1 MERITELGLQ
11 KMDEQKIRLH
21 VGKLNLDVGNQ
32 VKKGAK
38 FVAWAQDWVGKA
50 TALSR
55 EASAVWSVVL
65 LVLPL
70 LTNPVSANEARENGY
85 EEITSLLKYYVA
97 QESMLLGTEKDG
109 SNGVVADE
117 GANKG
122 IASELSAQRAELRG
136 RIIKLYKAILDFQI
150 QSVLRFYRKRFI
162 GFANDALRLD
172 DWESLVQTVKD
183 QDASIKE
190 LSQQIYSA
198 RIIEPLLELRFQAI
212 EIQKQWQSH
221 LLGLVELARENLD
234 VNRAILGTNTEQS
247 ETAKEQLATILRLE
261 NSFKEF
267 HDMVAKKW
275 ADRPDEKTN
284 FIRLLAKQVLPASGA
299 QRTKDRIAPLVSGTG
314 RWLLDSEPY
323 KAWLAH
329 RKGLHLVTGLPG
341 CGKSVLSKH
350 LIDSALSEA
359 GFTTVC
365 YFFFDQHTIAQALC
379 SVLHQLFTTYDIS
392 THHALVE
399 YTSLGDVIVL
409 DTNTLWKILEAAASD
424 LASGRIVVVFDALDQ
439 CKDPEIGRF
448 IQEHRRPKSTLQ
460 LTVTTRPLEY
470 ITTHCIDAFENDVFY
485 TNGENEQAMA
495 RIAQEV
501 ECIIDSRLAGLPK
514 LRWIDTMKAR
524 LKERMLQVN
533 NPTYLWIRLVF
544 DSLEPKKGRSFLPTN
559 RSIDKLLSELPQDFN
574 EAYDRILSTTADP
587 DLLRLAMSLII
598 ASERPLSLQE
608 IDAAMQI
615 TADSTSLQ
623 ETKECLSDSDQFE
636 DALKQYCGLFIVIQA
651 GHVYLLHETG
661 REFFTRPPAIQ
672 SAQSAGSFTWQGS
685 ISLQQAHTTI
695 AHICMWAL
703 SLEDLV
709 GEDGLSVFLDTDG
722 SPSTKLLDRN
732 SWSIVQPHTDYPF
745 IMYACLNWGIHVR
758 KAGILDHEMTSLYE
772 RLCDPAES
780 MTVGWLRLYLT
791 YHFIPFSPKNFDSL
805 DVQVLLDHRSQ
816 VAAKIKAD
824 DTLLLPHT
832 LSPVIEESNF
842 SVPYLYLACFEGHDV
857 LAEDLLNANA
867 DPNETFGPYSPLVCL
882 IEDCKPA
889 MLRLVPSFLA
899 KGVKTTPSEF
909 NGFPERTPLFM
920 AAKRGLASIAN
931 MIMMHEKAQGSPST
945 ASLAIFGE
953 TPLHVSWDLETTK
966 ILLEHGA
973 DPTASNE
980 AGRLPW
986 ETYSKEPEVVKLLLT
1001 AAEEATM

>member
-1 MERITELGLQ
+1 
-11 KMDEQKIRLH
+11 MDEQKIRLH
-21 VGKLNLDVGNQ
+21 VGQRNLDVGNQ

-97 QESMLLGTEKDG
+97 QESMLLGTENDG
-109 SNGVVADE
+109 SNGV
-117 GANKG
+117 
-122 IASELSAQRAELRG
+122 RAELRG

-150 QSVLRFYRKRFI
+150 QSVLRFYRNRFI

-198 RIIEPLLELRFQAI
+198 RIIEPLLELRFQVI

-299 QRTKDRIAPLVSGTG
+299 QRTKDRIAPL
-314 RWLLDSEPY
+314 
-323 KAWLAH
+323 AWLAH
-329 RKGLHLVTGLPG
+329 RKGLHLATGLPG

-379 SVLHQLFTTYDIS
+379 SVLHQLFTTHDIL

-399 YTSLGDVIVL
+399 YTNLGDVIVL

-470 ITTHCIDAFENDVFY
+470 ITTHFIDAFENDVFY

-533 NPTYLWIRLVF
+533 NPTYLWIRLVS

-574 EAYDRILSTTADP
+574 EATP
-587 DLLRLAMSLII
+587 II
-598 ASERPLSLQE
+598 ASG
-608 IDAAMQI
+608 D
-615 TADSTSLQ
+615 
-623 ETKECLSDSDQFE
+623 
-636 DALKQYCGLFIVIQA
+636 
-651 GHVYLLHETG
+651 
-661 REFFTRPPAIQ
+661 
-672 SAQSAGSFTWQGS
+672 
-685 ISLQQAHTTI
+685 
-695 AHICMWAL
+695 
-703 SLEDLV
+703 
-709 GEDGLSVFLDTDG
+709 
-722 SPSTKLLDRN
+722 
-732 SWSIVQPHTDYPF
+732 
-745 IMYACLNWGIHVR
+745 
-758 KAGILDHEMTSLYE
+758 
-772 RLCDPAES
+772 
-780 MTVGWLRLYLT
+780 
-791 YHFIPFSPKNFDSL
+791 
-805 DVQVLLDHRSQ
+805 
-816 VAAKIKAD
+816 
-824 DTLLLPHT
+824 
-832 LSPVIEESNF
+832 
-842 SVPYLYLACFEGHDV
+842 
-857 LAEDLLNANA
+857 
-867 DPNETFGPYSPLVCL
+867 
-882 IEDCKPA
+882 
-889 MLRLVPSFLA
+889 
-899 KGVKTTPSEF
+899 
-909 NGFPERTPLFM
+909 
-920 AAKRGLASIAN
+920 
-931 MIMMHEKAQGSPST
+931 
-945 ASLAIFGE
+945 
-953 TPLHVSWDLETTK
+953 
-966 ILLEHGA
+966 
-973 DPTASNE
+973 
-980 AGRLPW
+980 
-986 ETYSKEPEVVKLLLT
+986 
-1001 AAEEATM
+1001 

>member
-299 QRTKDRIAPLVSGTG
+299 QRTKDRIAPL
-314 RWLLDSEPY
+314 
-323 KAWLAH
+323 
-329 RKGLHLVTGLPG
+329 
-341 CGKSVLSKH
+341 
-350 LIDSALSEA
+350 
-359 GFTTVC
+359 
-365 YFFFDQHTIAQALC
+365 HTIAQALC